1 MTDTSLCD
9 VTAIELRRL
18 IGAKQISATE
28 LLDACLARIERID
41 PAINAMV
48 AMDIPAARKTAAAT
62 DAAVRAGDAL
72 GPLAG
77 LPIGIK
83 DLEETANLRTTWGS
97 PLFEHHV
104 PKADQRSIAAIRAAG
119 AVIVGKT
126 NVPEW
131 GAGANSVNKVYGA
144 TGNPF
149 DVERTAAGSSG
160 GSAAALACG
169 LTPIATGSDTGG
181 SLRNPAAFCGI
192 VGYRPTAGLVP
203 DERRGHGWNVLSVLG
218 PMARNVPDAALLLT
232 AMAGDD
238 ARDPLAPRVIDR
250 LFPLD
255 EVDLSSLRV
264 AFSADMGFA
273 PTCQEYRKLFADR
286 HARMKGLFKEAP
298 DATPDMAD
306 ADMAFE
312 VLRAAGFLAKHLPVY
327 RDASRRNMLGPNII
341 ANVEEGLRY
350 TLEDYARA
358 HTAQTAIYRRFQS
371 FFKEFDLL
379 VTPGITV
386 PPFAWTTLYPAEID
400 GKKVRTYFHW
410 LALAYGVTLTGH
422 PTICIPCGVDADGL
436 PFGIQI
442 VAPRNGDAFLL
453 AAAAA
458 IERELAKSP
467 ATARPV
473 PDLAKLAS
481 LPPLQAR
488 SMEALRPVLYAT
500 A

>member
-1 MTDTSLCD
+1 MTDTSICD
-9 VTAIELRRL
+9 MTALALRRL

-28 LLDACLARIERID
+28 LLEACLARIALID

-48 AMDIPAARKTAAAT
+48 AMDIPAARAAAAAT
-62 DAAVRAGDAL
+62 DRAVKAGEPL
-72 GPLAG
+72 GALAG
-77 LPIGIK
+77 LPVGIK
-83 DLEETANLRTTWGS
+83 DLEETKGLRTTWGS

-104 PKADQRSIAAIRAAG
+104 PQEDQRSIAAIRAAG

-149 DVERTAAGSSG
+149 DVELTAAGSSG

-169 LTPIATGSDTGG
+169 MVPIATGSDTGG

-218 PMARNVPDAALLLT
+218 PMARNVEDAALMLT

-250 LFPLD
+250 LHPLD
-255 EVDLSSLRV
+255 EVDLATLRV
-264 AFSADMGFA
+264 GFTPDMGFA
-273 PTCQEYRKLFADR
+273 PTCDAYRKLFADR
-286 HARMKGLFKEAP
+286 HARMQGWFKEAP
-298 DATPDMAD
+298 TATPDMTD

-312 VLRAAGFLAKHLPVY
+312 VLRAAGFLSKFLPIY
-327 RDASRRNMLGPNII
+327 RDASRRSMLGPNII
-341 ANVEEGLRY
+341 ANVEEGMRY
-350 TLEDYARA
+350 TLEDFGRA
-358 HTAQTAIYRRFQS
+358 HTAQTAIYRRFQT
-371 FFKEFDLL
+371 FFEEFDLL

-400 GKKVRTYFHW
+400 GAKVRTYFHW

-422 PTICIPCGVDADGL
+422 PTICIPCGTDANGL

-442 VAPRNGDAFLL
+442 VGPRNGDAFLL
-453 AAAAA
+453 SAAAA
-458 IERELAKSP
+458 IERELANSP
-467 ATARPV
+467 ATSRPL
-473 PDLAKLAS
+473 PDLAKLAK

-488 SMEALRPVLYAT
+488 SIEALRPVLYA
-500 A
+500 